1 MKTALVRWVGEDHL
15 AGEGGSGNRVEMDG
29 DGVAGFSPSELVAV
43 ALGGCTALD
52 VVSILRKKRQDVS
65 SYEIAVEAQQRE
77 DHPRAFTEVVVE
89 HRVSG
94 EALDPEAVRRSIE
107 LSASRYCTV
116 TAIVASGIARIA
128 HRYVVTDATGEHRGD
143 VLVTG
148 PDGAGIPALAASA
161 RR

>member
-1 MKTALVRWVGEDHL
+1 MKTALVHWVGEDHL
-15 AGEGGSGNRVEMDG
+15 SGEGGSGNRVEMDG
-29 DGVAGFSPSELVAV
+29 DGVTGFSPSELVAV

-52 VVSILRKKRQDVS
+52 VVSILRKKHQDVS
-65 SYEIAVEAQQRE
+65 TYEIAVEAQQRE
-77 DHPRAFTEVVVE
+77 DHPKAFTEVVVE

-116 TAIVASGIARIA
+116 TAIVASGIARIV
-128 HRYVVTDATGEHRGD
+128 HRFVVTTATGVHRGD

-148 PDGAGIPALAASA
+148 PDGVGIPALAAA
-161 RR
+161 AGR